1 MSAPD
6 NNRFKDFFQ
15 RLRHLSARD
24 LVHGIENIW
33 TRFRG
38 ILEKAQ
44 HTYFRVVVLNNDTFE
59 EVGSYRL
66 SLMNVYVL
74 ISSLLV
80 GLTIFGIFLVL
91 FTPLKN
97 LVPGYKGYGNDRAVF
112 DLTERIDSLE
122 RAMNAQEKYNVGF
135 RKMLTNGAET
145 EKDFPRDTS
154 HLLKDSTNDIP
165 LSEAE
170 LILRAGNGS
179 GDLDTGTI
187 NANGA
192 KTLSTLRRNERLES
206 MFLITPVSGAVS
218 MGFQPDKKHYGIDII
233 APKNTAVKAVADGFV
248 ISSDWTLETGNTIA
262 VQHANNVVSFYKHNA
277 TLLKKTGDHVKSGEA
292 IAIIGNTGE
301 QTTGPHLHFELW
313 KDGRAVNPAE
323 YIRF

>member
-1 MSAPD
+1 MD
-6 NNRFKDFFQ
+6 KLKNLLE
-15 RLRHLSARD
+15 RLRHISARGI
-24 LVHGIENIW
+24 VQSIENIW
-33 TRFRG
+33 QRFRDF
-38 ILEKAQ
+38 LEKTQ
-44 HTYFRVVVLNNDTFE
+44 HTYYRFVVMNNDTFE

-80 GLTIFGIFLVL
+80 GLTIFGIFLVI

-97 LVPGYKGYGNDRAVF
+97 LVPGYKGYGNDRAIF

-122 RAMNAQEKYNVGF
+122 RSMRAQESYNSNF
-135 RKMLTNGAET
+135 RKMLTNGVET

-154 HLLKDSTNDIP
+154 QLLKDSLSDIP
-165 LSEAE
+165 PSEAE
-170 LILRAGNGS
+170 MILRSGSGS
-179 GDLDTGTI
+179 GDFDTSTV
-187 NANGA
+187 ANGS
-192 KTLSTLRRNERLES
+192 KSLSNIRRNERLES
-206 MFLITPVSGAVS
+206 MFLIAPISGAINL
-218 MGFQPDKKHYGIDII
+218 GFQPDKKHYGVDII
-233 APKNTAVKAVADGFV
+233 APKNTAVKAIADGFV

-262 VQHANNVVSFYKHNA
+262 IQHANNVVSFYKHNA
-277 TLLKKTGDHVKSGEA
+277 TLLKKTGDRVKSGEA

-313 KDGRAVNPAE
+313 KDGKPLNPAE